1 MGFFDGA
8 FGGILGGVMGL
19 GGAAL
24 SGSAASKASEA
35 EIKAARENR
44 DFDQKNLNQGMA
56 RYLAAMLGPAE
67 AEKYLKGAMGQDQYR
82 QLFRDPDSTARAT
95 ALNNQISQINAT
107 LAKYGKPE
115 SVREGRTAN
124 GLGSTVSRVPAS
136 FDKRRAAADGVDV
149 DALQTQLRQLN
160 QDLRDNT
167 TASPQDA
174 LDLGE
179 FRNLGPGV
187 ADQYAKLTEQAR
199 SEGAGNLMRFDQDTG
214 RMMQSARAIEGQ
226 ARRFGQGER
235 ARINADFADTLA
247 GTNRLTEAKLMARG
261 LGSSTVLGQQLGGN
275 ARQLER
281 QRQAELGALGD
292 RQIGLWTSLAGN
304 TLNLDQ
310 ARSGGRLG
318 LTLAN
323 QDRVMQNQRGE
334 ADFRASVFGGAQTN
348 PWLSR
353 NTQQYFSGA
362 SPSAAAGATWGNA
375 LGAMGGT
382 LLGQAADFSRP
393 APTATNQ
400 PQPYSVYQPPL
411 GNPNRQ
417 SNYGDR

>member
-1 MGFFDGA
+1 MAWAMVVGA
-8 FGGILGGVMGL
+8 
-19 GGAAL
+19 GASLA
-24 SGSAASKASEA
+24 GSAMSANSASKAASSQLKA
-35 EIKAARENR
+35 EKENR
-44 DFDQKNLNQGMA
+44 LFDQKNLNQGMA

-67 AEKYLKGAMGQDQYR
+67 AEKYLKSSMGADQYR
-82 QLFRDPDSTARAT
+82 DLFRDPDATKRTT
-95 ALNNQISQINAT
+95 ALADQIKQIDAN
-107 LAKYGKPE
+107 LAKYGKPATTR
-115 SVREGRTAN
+115 VGRTSN
-124 GLGSTVSRVPAS
+124 GLGERTIEVPES
-136 FDKRRAAADGVDV
+136 WDRERAKADGIDIQ
-149 DALQTQLRQLN
+149 ALLDQKKQLT
-160 QDLRDNT
+160 NT
-167 TASPQDA
+167 LQNEAKGIPGDA
-174 LDLGE
+174 LDLE
-179 FRNLGPGV
+179 AFRNLSPGV

-199 SEGAGNLMRFDQDTG
+199 TEGAGNLMRFDQDSG

-226 ARRFGQGER
+226 ARNFGKGER

-281 QRQAELGALGD
+281 GRQAELGALGD
-292 RQIGLWTSLAGN
+292 RQIGLLTSLAGN

-310 ARSGGRLG
+310 ARSSGRLG
-318 LTLAN
+318 LNMAS

-334 ADFRASVFGGAQTN
+334 ADFRASVFSGAQTN

-353 NTQQYFSGA
+353 STQQYFSGA
-362 SPSAAAGATWGNA
+362 SPSAASGATWGNT

-382 LLGQAADFSRP
+382 LIGQSANFSRP
-393 APTATNQ
+393 APAATNQ
-400 PQPYSVYQPPL
+400 PQPYSTYQPPL